1 MYTAIQWMLVVHVAA
16 AILLVAAS
24 YAALAAPLP
33 EHRRPLLMRSGI
45 FALLIFVTG
54 FGLHGMQRMP
64 WEGWV
69 FVKIACWVV
78 LAMMVPLVFR
88 QPGNVATLRV
98 VTAATVVVAVI
109 MAIIRPF

>member
-1 MYTAIQWMLVVHVAA
+1 MYSWFVVVHVAA
-16 AILLVAAS
+16 AMLLVGVS

-45 FALLIFVTG
+45 MALLLFVTG
-54 FGLHGMQRMP
+54 FGIHGMQQMP

-69 FVKIACWVV
+69 IVKIACWLV
-78 LAMMVPLVFR
+78 LAMIVPLAFR
-88 QPGNVATLRV
+88 QPGKAATLRW
-98 VTAATVVVAVI
+98 VTAATVVLAVI